1 VRLAVVADGWQDV
14 KITSDCVVL
23 TCAIAGAGTDLV
35 DRQQIGRESVKAFGG
50 FEETS
55 LTGQILIAMPAMTDP
70 RFSQSVIFLCAH
82 TPDGAM
88 GIVLNQPLNKPR
100 FAELLGQ
107 LGVEPV
113 PPAREIRLTRG
124 GPVEDNRGF
133 VLHSADWMTE
143 GSLEVDNAY
152 VLTANMGILEAI
164 ARGGGPKNGFLALGY
179 AGWGPGQLDA
189 EILQNAWLNAPAD
202 PQIVFDDAH
211 RTKWQRALAKL
222 GIDPAMLSGTAGR
235 A

>member
-1 VRLAVVADGWQDV
+1 MSLEDAV
-14 KITSDCVVL
+14 
-23 TCAIAGAGTDLV
+23 
-35 DRQQIGRESVKAFGG
+35 G
-50 FEETS
+50 FEESS
-55 LTGQILIAMPAMTDP
+55 LTGQILIAMPAMSDP
-70 RFSQSVIFLCAH
+70 RFSHSVIFLCAH

-100 FAELLGQ
+100 FADLLAQ

-124 GPVEDNRGF
+124 GPVEDSRGF
-133 VLHSADWMTE
+133 VLHSPDWMTE
-143 GSLEVDNAY
+143 GSLEVDGAY

-164 ARGGGPKNGFLALGY
+164 AKGGGPKNGFLALGY

-189 EILQNAWLNAPAD
+189 EILQNGWLNAPAD
-202 PQIVFDDAH
+202 PQIVFDDDYK
-211 RTKWQRALAKL
+211 TKWQRALAKL
-222 GIDPAMLSGTAGR
+222 RIDPVNLSGSAGR

>member
-1 VRLAVVADGWQDV
+1 M
-14 KITSDCVVL
+14 IS
-23 TCAIAGAGTDLV
+23 
-35 DRQQIGRESVKAFGG
+35 KAFGG
-50 FEETS
+50 FPES
-55 LTGQILIAMPAMTDP
+55 WLTGQILIAMPAMTDP

-100 FAELLGQ
+100 FGELLRQ

-113 PPAREIRLTRG
+113 PPAREIRLARG

-133 VLHSADWMTE
+133 VLHSPDWMTD
-143 GSLEVDNAY
+143 GSLEVDGAY
-152 VLTANMGILEAI
+152 VLTANMDILKAI
-164 ARGGGPKNGFLALGY
+164 AEGGGPKNGFLALGY

-202 PQIVFDDAH
+202 AQIVFDDEH
-211 RTKWQRALAKL
+211 KTKWQRALAKL
-222 GIDPAMLSGTAGR
+222 RIDPVNLSGTAGR

>member
-1 VRLAVVADGWQDV
+1 MSLKDTDGF
-14 KITSDCVVL
+14 
-23 TCAIAGAGTDLV
+23 A
-35 DRQQIGRESVKAFGG
+35 ES
-50 FEETS
+50 S

-70 RFSQSVIFLCAH
+70 RFTQSVIFLCAH

-88 GIVLNQPLNKPR
+88 GIVLNQPLNEPR
-100 FAELLGQ
+100 FADLLGQ

-133 VLHSADWMTE
+133 VLHSADWMTD
-143 GSLEVDNAY
+143 GSLEVDGAY

-164 ARGGGPKNGFLALGY
+164 AEGGGPKDGLLALGY

-189 EILQNAWLNAPAD
+189 EILQNGWLNAPAD
-202 PQIVFDDAH
+202 PQIVFDDDYK
-211 RTKWQRALAKL
+211 TKWQRALAKL
-222 GIDPAMLSGTAGR
+222 RINPAKLSPTAGH